1 MGTTRVSPYPRSNLK
16 PDSIA
21 QLHTDIEA
29 RVNAIRDSHP
39 DWLCRQ
45 GCDACCHRLAEIPM
59 LTANEWDLL
68 QQGLAAL
75 SPQRLRDIGLGIVA
89 LAGQVSRPVVCP
101 MLDRAEGACL
111 VYAHRP
117 VACRTY
123 GFYVQRDQGLY
134 CKDIEAQVAEGE
146 LAEVVWGN
154 HDVIDRRLAD
164 LGESRELTEWFALW
178 TGGRD

>member
-1 MGTTRVSPYPRSNLK
+1 MNTL
-16 PDSIA
+16 A
-21 QLHTDIEA
+21 QLHADIET
-29 RVNAIRDSHP
+29 RVTAIRDGNS

-45 GCDACCHRLAEIPM
+45 GCDGCCHRLAEIPR
-59 LTANEWDLL
+59 LTAEEWNLL

-75 SPQRLRDIGLGIVA
+75 PPERLREIGQEIAA
-89 LAGQVSRPVVCP
+89 LAGQVSRPIVCP

-123 GFYVQRDQGLY
+123 GFYVQRDHGLY
-134 CKDIEAQVAEGE
+134 CRDIESRVAAGA

-154 HDVIDRRLAD
+154 HDVIDRRLCD
-164 LGESRELTEWFALW
+164 LGESRELPAWLADW
-178 TGGRD
+178 HRSID